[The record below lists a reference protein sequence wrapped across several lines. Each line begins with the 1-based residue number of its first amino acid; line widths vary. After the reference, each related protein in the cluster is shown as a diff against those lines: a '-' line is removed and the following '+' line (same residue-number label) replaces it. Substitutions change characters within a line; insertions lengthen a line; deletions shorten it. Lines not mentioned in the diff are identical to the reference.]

1 MMIRSILAFILGVFA
16 AGAVIAL
23 VELAGHSLLGEEA
36 GDALFVVVTI
46 GYGLGAMTAS
56 AIATRISAALWPA
69 IAACVLLAGLALAN
83 LFAFPHPIWFTPVA
97 AVTLIGGYFAGRR
110 FFSGFKGQ
118 VT

>member
-1 MMIRSILAFILGVFA
+1 MIRNILALIVGVFA

-23 VELAGHSLLGEEA
+23 TEFAGHSLLGEEA
-36 GDALFVVVTI
+36 GDTLFVVVAI

-56 AIATRISAALWPA
+56 AIATRISTDLWPA

-97 AVTLIGGYFAGRR
+97 AATLTGGYFAGRI
-110 FFSGFKGQ
+110 FFSGYKGQ
-118 VT
+118 AK